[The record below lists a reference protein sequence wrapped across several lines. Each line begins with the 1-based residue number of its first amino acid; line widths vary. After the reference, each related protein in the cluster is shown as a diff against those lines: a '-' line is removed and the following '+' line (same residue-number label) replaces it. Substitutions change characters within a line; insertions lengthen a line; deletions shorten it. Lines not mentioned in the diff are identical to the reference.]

1 MRDKSCAECLFTE
14 SFVSDIL
21 FLCEH
26 SRNDVAGMALRCL
39 INLMN
44 ENVLASD
51 YFINGTTNGINRL
64 VLIIHDG
71 LCGNRTSQ
79 VMHMATKLL
88 YMLLSQ
94 RY

>member
-1 MRDKSCAECLFTE
+1 MRDKSGAECLFTE
-14 SFVSDIL
+14 SFVSDIT

-26 SRNDVAGMALRCL
+26 PRNDVAGMALRCL

-44 ENVLASD
+44 ENVVASD
-51 YFINGTTNGINRL
+51 YFINDTNGINRV

-71 LCGNRTSQ
+71 LRGNRTSQ